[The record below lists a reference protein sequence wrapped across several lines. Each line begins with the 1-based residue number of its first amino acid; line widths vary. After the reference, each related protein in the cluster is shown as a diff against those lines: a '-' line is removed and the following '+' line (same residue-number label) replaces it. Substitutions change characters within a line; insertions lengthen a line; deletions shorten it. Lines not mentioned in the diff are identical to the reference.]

1 MGKID
6 SGYLR
11 KVFSRH
17 VAVDSVSNRDEY
29 NKYFLGGKAAGAE
42 GQ

>member
-11 KVFSRH
+11 KVFHRH
-17 VAVDSVSNRDEY
+17 FGVDSVSNRDEY
-29 NKYFLGGKAAGAE
+29 HEYLLGGKAAGT
-42 GQ
+42 